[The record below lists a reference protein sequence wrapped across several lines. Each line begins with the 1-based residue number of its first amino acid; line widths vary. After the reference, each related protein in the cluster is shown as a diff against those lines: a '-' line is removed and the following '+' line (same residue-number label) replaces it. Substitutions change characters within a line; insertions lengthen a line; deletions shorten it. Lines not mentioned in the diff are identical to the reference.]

1 MITQDEI
8 IEFFFRFT
16 GERGYCPKDRSNLI
30 SPYFNN
36 EFNLSA
42 GHQYVIPILRNQE
55 KEDLIKIAIN
65 EICIRRIDL
74 EKLGVSPHHLLLF
87 EMGVMGVF
95 GYIEDMPQKLSEILQ
110 DVIDFIKHIGFNL
123 DDIFFSVSE
132 GATILHKKYP
142 ADDLSYRCLLELGI
156 TETNIIKTK
165 GRQNFIF
172 SNGVGRPAGNSI
184 EIFHKRINN
193 FTEIASINV
202 YKYLF
207 SEGKLHTMTNCAI
220 GGGFGFDR
228 ITYLLNGYDK
238 VFQSPPFSTFAK
250 NVKKLFRNEM
260 EYDLNIDK
268 VYRIIELI
276 KTILFIKY
284 DGQNPDNS
292 PHGKI
297 MKSFINKMKSEITY
311 LELNEKEIVEIGNN
325 IIKDHYCARYDL
337 TK

>member
-8 IEFFFRFT
+8 IKKFFRFT
-16 GERGYCPKDRSNLI
+16 GERGYYPKDRSNLV

-55 KEDLIKIAIN
+55 KENLIKIAIN

-74 EKLGVSPHHLLLF
+74 EKLGSSPHHLLLF

-95 GYIEDMPQKLSEILQ
+95 GYIEDMHQKLSETLQ
-110 DVIDFIKHIGFNL
+110 DVIDFIKYIGFNINN
-123 DDIFFSVSE
+123 IFFSVSE

-142 ADDLSYRCLLELGI
+142 SDELSYSCLLERGVAD
-156 TETNIIKTK
+156 TNIIKTK

-184 EIFHKRINN
+184 EIFYKRGNA

-207 SEGKLHTMTNCAI
+207 SEGKLHTMTNYAI

-228 ITYLLNGYDK
+228 ITYLLNDYDK
-238 VFQSPPFSTFAK
+238 VFQMPPFSTFAAD
-250 NVKKLFRNEM
+250 VKKLFRNDIEC
-260 EYDLNIDK
+260 ELNLDK

-276 KTILFIKY
+276 KTISFIEH
-284 DGQNPDNS
+284 DGQEPDNS

-297 MKSFINKMKSEITY
+297 MKSFISKMKSEITY
-311 LELNEKEIVEIGNN
+311 LELNEKEIIEIGKKIIN
-325 IIKDHYCARYDL
+325 IHYDRVL
-337 TK
+337 R

>member
-1 MITQDEI
+1 MITQNEI
-8 IEFFFRFT
+8 IEKFFRFT
-16 GERGYCPKDRSNLI
+16 GERGYAPKDRSNLI

-55 KEDLIKIAIN
+55 KKDLIKIAIN

-74 EKLGVSPHHLLLF
+74 EKLGASPHHLLLF

-95 GYIEDMPQKLSEILQ
+95 GYIEDMHQKLSEILQ
-110 DVIDFIKHIGFNL
+110 DVIDFIKYIGFRI

-142 ADDLSYRCLLELGI
+142 ADKLSYHCLLERGI
-156 TETNIIKTK
+156 ANNHIIKTI

-184 EIFHKRINN
+184 EIFYKRGNT

-207 SEGKLHTMTNCAI
+207 SEGKLHAMTNYAI

-228 ITYLLNGYDK
+228 IAYLLNDYDK
-238 VFQSPPFSTFAK
+238 VFQIPPFSTFAED
-250 NVKKLFRNEM
+250 VKKLFRNDM
-260 EYDLNIDK
+260 EYELNLDK

-276 KTILFIKY
+276 KTISLIEH
-284 DGQNPDNS
+284 DGQEPDNS

-297 MKSFINKMKSEITY
+297 MKGFINKMKSEITY
-311 LELNEKEIVEIGNN
+311 LELNEKEVVDIGNDA
-325 IIKDHYCARYDL
+325 IKSHYSRILNY
-337 TK
+337 